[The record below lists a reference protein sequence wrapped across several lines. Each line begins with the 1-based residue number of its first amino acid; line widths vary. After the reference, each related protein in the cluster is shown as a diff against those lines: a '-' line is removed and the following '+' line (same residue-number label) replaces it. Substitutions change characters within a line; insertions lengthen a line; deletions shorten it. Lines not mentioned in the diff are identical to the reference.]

1 MSPVPTRR
9 TGASPLSA
17 VSTLRRAL
25 LRVLAVT
32 VLITGIIAMHS
43 LGLGHGPMA
52 AGHTGPTG
60 HTGRGV
66 MVETTEMVGMEA
78 SAATRTMATMGTFVT
93 DVVTEA
99 GDPAHGMAAMCLAV
113 LPFLVLLLARML
125 GFRIRGLAF
134 TARLLAARGMVR
146 SDRAPPGYRS
156 PSLLK
161 LCILRT

>member
-113 LPFLVLLLARML
+113 LPLLVLLI
-125 GFRIRGLAF
+125 G
-134 TARLLAARGMVR
+134 RLLGWRVDTLAHVVRHQGGRGRVPGT
-146 SDRAPPGYRS
+146 RAPPAHLR
-156 PSLLK
+156 PSLVK